1 MVPENAEGAGEGAGM
16 ADTARAIG
24 LADEVRDLIITRP
37 EVILEDGEVMRALI
51 AANERAMGGNIVDL
65 RGLAMKRMEERLD
78 RLEATHRSVIAAAYE
93 NLAATNV
100 VHRAILALL
109 EPTDFQAFLSALE
122 GPVAAALRVDSVR
135 LVLESR
141 EGGDPALARL
151 GGVLCVVEPGFAETY
166 AGRGAQG
173 RPVILRQAI
182 PETAR
187 VHGEA
192 SADIRSEAILRL
204 DLGPGRLPALLVLGA
219 EDPHKFRPAQGTDL
233 LAVFGGV
240 FERQMR
246 RWLG

>member
-1 MVPENAEGAGEGAGM
+1 M

-24 LADEVRDLIITRP
+24 IADEVRDLIITRP
-37 EVILEDGEVMRALI
+37 EIILEDPEVMRALI

-65 RGLAMKRMEERLD
+65 RGIAMKRMEARLD
-78 RLEATHRSVIAAAYE
+78 RLEDTHRSVIAAAYE

-109 EPTDFQAFLSALE
+109 EPDNFPAFLAALE
-122 GPVAAALRVDSVR
+122 GPVASALRVDSVR

-151 GGVLCVVEPGFAETY
+151 GGVLCITEAGFVAGY
-166 AGRGAQG
+166 AAAGRSGPP
-173 RPVILRQAI
+173 RPVVLRQAV
-182 PETAR
+182 PESAR
-187 VHGEA
+187 VHGDIA
-192 SADIRSEAILRL
+192 GDIRSEALLRL
-204 DLGPGRLPALLVLGA
+204 DLGPGRLPGLLVLGA

-233 LAVFGGV
+233 LAVFAAV